1 MPHMTGLQMMD
12 AMRLKGHLMPTIV
25 TTGYASL
32 PKTDVAVTTV
42 SKPFGLDE
50 LETAIAE
57 TMVEPVH

>member
-1 MPHMTGLQMMD
+1 
-12 AMRLKGHLMPTIV
+12 
-25 TTGYASL
+25 
-32 PKTDVAVTTV
+32 VTTV